1 MTLFDSSLQVKGSY
15 KVEVEKF
22 EKSQAFSKMMAR
34 VNSRVGLQLD
44 KEEARLMW
52 NICRWDI
59 LRWKRSLN
67 VLPTVQ
73 VRDCLEPRRG

>member
-1 MTLFDSSLQVKGSY
+1 MQVKGSY

-22 EKSQAFSKMMAR
+22 EASEAFSKMMAR

-52 NICRWDI
+52 NICRF
-59 LRWKRSLN
+59 L
-67 VLPTVQ
+67 
-73 VRDCLEPRRG
+73 